1 MRVQL
6 VAFDLDGTLMGAD
19 LVISPKVRD
28 AIARTVQ
35 RGVMIT
41 LATGRMYS
49 ATAPFARSLGI
60 HTPLIC
66 YQGGWIQGLGTEASP
81 SEVLHRVT
89 LPDAL
94 AREAIA
100 LGRTMGWHT
109 ILYADGQLFVDAL
122 RLPLSY
128 YETYLGPDPVAA
140 PDLAAVLR
148 THQPD
153 KVLFIAEPEH
163 ISAISDEL
171 TGHFGT
177 SADVVQSHANYI
189 EVVPRHVN
197 KGRALA
203 WLAEMLGIPQEAVL
217 AVGDQ
222 QNDLTMIRWAGSGVA
237 MGNAVPAAK
246 AIADW
251 IAPSL
256 QEDGAAAVLE
266 RYVLDSSR
274 ESGERTT

>member
-1 MRVQL
+1 MIQL

-19 LVISPKVRD
+19 LVISPKVRN
-28 AIARTVQ
+28 AITRTVQ
-35 RGVMIT
+35 RGVLIT
-41 LATGRMYS
+41 LATGRMFT
-49 ATAPFARSLGI
+49 ATAPFAHSLGL

-81 SEVLHRVT
+81 SEVLHRIT

-100 LGRTMGWHT
+100 LGHAMGWHT
-109 ILYADGQLFVDAL
+109 ILYADGKLFVDKL
-122 RLPLSY
+122 RRPLSY
-128 YETYLGPDPVAA
+128 YETFLGPDPGEA
-140 PDLAAVLR
+140 PDLAAVLL

-153 KVLFIAEPEH
+153 KVLFIAEPEL
-163 ISAISDEL
+163 IPAMGNALS
-171 TGHFGT
+171 GHFGVA
-177 SADVVQSHANYI
+177 ADVVQSHANFI

-197 KGRALA
+197 KGQALA
-203 WLAEMLGIPQEAVL
+203 WLAGSLGIRQEAVL

-222 QNDLTMIRWAGSGVA
+222 QNDLTMIQWAGIGVA

-246 AIADW
+246 AVSNW

-266 RYVLDSSR
+266 RYILTSSN
-274 ESGERTT
+274 ESGERKT